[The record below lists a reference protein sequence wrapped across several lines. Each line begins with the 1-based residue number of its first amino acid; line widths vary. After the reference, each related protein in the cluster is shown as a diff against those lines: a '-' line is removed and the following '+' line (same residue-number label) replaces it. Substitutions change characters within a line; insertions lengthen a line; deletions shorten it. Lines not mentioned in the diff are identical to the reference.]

1 MNEQSPAEQAKH
13 FDIFEFEDVTEGEV
27 RIKHPDTGAPTP
39 VVIRIAS
46 PEHPARKAI
55 EHARQRRARKL
66 FAQTNRVPVDEPS
79 EDVERENEMLV
90 AATLGWS
97 GLMAGG
103 SPLEYSPAAAAKLYA
118 DPKRGWLREQVLAA
132 MSARDNFIRRS
143 AAR

>member
-1 MNEQSPAEQAKH
+1 MEQQSQAEAAKY
-13 FDIFEFEDVTEGEV
+13 FDIDGFEDVTEGEV
-27 RIKHPDTGAPTP
+27 RIKHPETGAPTSI
-39 VVIRIAS
+39 VIRIAS

-55 EHARQRRARKL
+55 EHARQRRARKV

-97 GLMAGG
+97 GMLAGG
-103 SPLEYSPAAAAKLYA
+103 VPLEFSKDAAAKLYA

-132 MSARDNFIRRS
+132 LNARDNFIRRS
-143 AAR
+143 AGR